1 MFICNFI
8 QTILTYNFDCA
19 DEEAAGERSDRE
31 LSPTP
36 STDTQTGH
44 PKGTRSVAR
53 KHRGSSQT
61 TSDRLVASYFTVE
74 YFLLSICKF

>member
-1 MFICNFI
+1 MS
-8 QTILTYNFDCA
+8 ILGYA
-19 DEEAAGERSDRE
+19 GEEAAKERSDRE

-44 PKGTRSVAR
+44 SRGARSVVR

-61 TSDRLVASYFTVE
+61 ASDR
-74 YFLLSICKF
+74 

>member
-1 MFICNFI
+1 MSS
-8 QTILTYNFDCA
+8 LGYA

-44 PKGTRSVAR
+44 PRGTRSVAR
-53 KHRGSSQT
+53 KRRSSSQT
-61 TSDRLVASYFTVE
+61 ASDKLVAKYSIQKITSY
-74 YFLLSICKF
+74 